1 MILETV
7 PVGSMGVN
15 CYILAQSDGCR
26 AIIIDPGAQE
36 KVIRKVLAQ
45 HKLNPAFI
53 INTHGHF
60 DHIGADNE
68 FGVPVYAH
76 KRDIPLLKDAM
87 LNMSAL
93 FSASYIVE
101 SEIKP
106 LEDNQVIDLEG
117 IQLKVLHT
125 PGHTEG
131 GIVLL
136 LQKPQGKIAF
146 TGDTLFCRGIG
157 RSDLSG
163 GNGESLTKSIR
174 EKLFVLPD
182 DTRIYPGHGT
192 YSTIGDEKKA
202 GLV

>member
-7 PVGSMGVN
+7 PVGSMDVN
-15 CYILAQSDGCR
+15 CYLLAQKEDSR
-26 AIIIDPGAQE
+26 AIIIDPGSEAR
-36 KVIRKVLAQ
+36 KIRQVLNR
-45 HKLNPAFI
+45 HKLKPVFI

-87 LNMSAL
+87 LNMSGL
-93 FSASYIVE
+93 FSTSYVVE
-101 SEIKP
+101 SEIRP
-106 LEDNQVIDLEG
+106 LEDDQVIELDG

-136 LQKPQGKIAF
+136 LQKPVGKIAF
-146 TGDTLFCRGIG
+146 TGDTLFCAGIG
-157 RSDLSG
+157 RSDLAG
-163 GNGESLTKSIR
+163 GSEELLIKSIK

-182 DTRIYPGHGT
+182 DTLIYPGHGEA
-192 YSTIGDEKKA
+192 STIGREKKA